1 MSFEKRNAF
10 ELYNIKKDPYCMNDI
25 SGNADVSIVL
35 DKLKQALHT
44 KLKEQSDPRMTGNG
58 DVFDSYPRFGLMRP
72 FDGFKER
79 AKYNPAYKQ

>member
-1 MSFEKRNAF
+1 
-10 ELYNIKKDPYCMNDI
+10 
-25 SGNADVSIVL
+25 
-35 DKLKQALHT
+35 
-44 KLKEQSDPRMTGNG
+44 MTGNG